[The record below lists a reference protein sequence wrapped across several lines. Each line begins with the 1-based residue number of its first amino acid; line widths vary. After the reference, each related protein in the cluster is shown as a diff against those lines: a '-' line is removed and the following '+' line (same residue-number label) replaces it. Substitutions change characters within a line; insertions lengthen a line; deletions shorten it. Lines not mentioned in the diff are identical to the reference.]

1 MFFWIHAFQS
11 LGFLGSRFFRV
22 QGFQGLYYVRVQGPV
37 PGFRS
42 SLKKRHTLLYQRM
55 PGIAKCNRYYKKIR
69 NRSEPQRK
77 KSRYFQ
83 PEQSYEATVK
93 KCLP

>member
-1 MFFWIHAFQS
+1 M
-11 LGFLGSRFFRV
+11 V
-22 QGFQGLYYVRVQGPV
+22 QVFQGPG

-55 PGIAKCNRYYKKIR
+55 PGIIKCNRYYKKIS

-83 PEQSYEATVK
+83 PEQWYIPRSNSEKIFALTDEMS
-93 KCLP
+93 P